1 MSDDGGLNDLGEE
14 GAEGVEGGG
23 GKKKKTAG
31 IAALLPN
38 LLKFAAIGLG
48 ALVFIVTVSI
58 ITYNIMSR
66 GGKNQTA
73 VADPASPWVGKR
85 PEYQMFTSINSV
97 RTRTKDPTPYSVV
110 VNMVIGYDMNDKNAQ
125 TELTSRLYELRDFVR
140 TFFSSK
146 YRVELLPENEG
157 RLKQDILEAINTRYL
172 DTSRA
177 RIILFEQL
185 DVMEM

>member
-1 MSDDGGLNDLGEE
+1 MSDDVDLGIDDE
-14 GAEGVEGGG
+14 GSDRAESGS
-23 GKKKKTAG
+23 KKKKISG
-31 IAALLPN
+31 LGALLPN

-58 ITYNIMSR
+58 ITYNLMSR
-66 GGKNQTA
+66 GGKSQTA
-73 VADPASPWVGKR
+73 LAEPASPYVGKR
-85 PEYQMFTSINSV
+85 PEYQMFTSIGSV
-97 RTRTKDPTPYSVV
+97 RTRTKDATPYSVV

-140 TFFSSK
+140 VFFSGK
-146 YRVELLPENEG
+146 YAAELQPENEA
-157 RLKQDILEAINTRYL
+157 RLKQEILEAINTRYL

-185 DVMEM
+185 DRMEM